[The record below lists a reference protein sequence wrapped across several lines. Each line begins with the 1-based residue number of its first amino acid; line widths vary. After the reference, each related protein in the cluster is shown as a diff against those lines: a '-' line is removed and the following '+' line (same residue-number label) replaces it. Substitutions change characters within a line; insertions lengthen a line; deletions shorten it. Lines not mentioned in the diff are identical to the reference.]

1 MKFKTQH
8 GLIYLY
14 YTFEVLDEINQIYVD
29 LQLKAFVEGSE
40 VIGKFPPCTNILFFL
55 PGIAQGPP
63 WDSSHMVT

>member
-14 YTFEVLDEINQIYVD
+14 YTFEALLMKLTKFMLTSNSKLSWRGV
-29 LQLKAFVEGSE
+29 
-40 VIGKFPPCTNILFFL
+40 FPPCTNILFFL